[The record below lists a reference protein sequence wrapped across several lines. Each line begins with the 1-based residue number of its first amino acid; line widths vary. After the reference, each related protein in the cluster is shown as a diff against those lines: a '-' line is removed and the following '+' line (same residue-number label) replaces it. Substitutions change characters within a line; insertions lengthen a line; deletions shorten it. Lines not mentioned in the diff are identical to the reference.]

1 MSDSS
6 FPPHP
11 SSTSAIPPAS
21 VASAAD
27 STLSDAPRQ
36 EMDLTGRKI
45 LITGGARGLGESF
58 AKALIA
64 SGARVVITD
73 ILLQEGEALAATLGP
88 RAHFVE
94 MNNADPQSIK
104 EGVSAAASWLGGID
118 GLVNNAA
125 ITNSGGVAY
134 QDLTLET
141 WDRVMQVNVRG
152 TWLSTAAARPFLIQS
167 QTGRVVNIASDT
179 ALWGAPMLLAYV
191 ASKGAVISM
200 TKSLARELGEHGVTV
215 NAIAPGL
222 TLVKATEYVPQHRHD
237 YYEQGRAIKAPQMP
251 SDINAAVMFLLSRSS
266 AYITGQVLAVNGG
279 FVMH

>member
-11 SSTSAIPPAS
+11 SSTSATPPTS

-73 ILLQEGEALAATLGP
+73 ILLQEGEALAAALGP

-104 EGVSAAASWLGGID
+104 EGVSAAASWLGGVD

-125 ITNSGGVAY
+125 ITNSGGVAH